1 MYMCDLFASIS
12 FQMCWCF
19 VVFAGVQSLRSNYN
33 IRHENLHEILTF
45 SHIKLMR
52 VWAVDNR
59 KYLWYYIIKY
69 EIFTVLWATNSHR
82 LQTVRAA
89 NPRAIARGFEQY
101 INCEISV
108 MAVVLRA
115 VFLWVRFYGVM
126 GDAIIKNANFP
137 NLQRTKNER

>member
-19 VVFAGVQSLRSNYN
+19 VVFAGVKSLRSNYN
-33 IRHENLHEILTF
+33 IRHAILHEFFTF
-45 SHIKLMR
+45 SHTKLMR

-108 MAVVLRA
+108 MAVLLGSSVLGGR
-115 VFLWVRFYGVM
+115 FLW
-126 GDAIIKNANFP
+126 GDGRCDYKK
-137 NLQRTKNER
+137 R